1 MQLVFSF
8 RNVVVGTALVVAG
21 YCAYRGFAADIESQD
36 IGVLMRRH
44 REASPARQLVI
55 KRRILAV
62 YQDDRDYERMVESLD
77 GPSPVSQALAIEVL
91 VAKGEHK
98 AVPKLVETL
107 DDRERA
113 DIVKERLAEAMARFR
128 IREAIP
134 RLIQLTDVSEQ
145 LAVRT
150 AAHDALQALTG
161 AGGAVKFSDAA
172 REHWS
177 LWWRDHHTS
186 VRR

>member
-21 YCAYRGFAADIESQD
+21 YCAYRGFAADIESED
-36 IGVLMRRH
+36 LGVLMLRH
-44 REASPARQLVI
+44 REASPARQLII
-55 KRRILAV
+55 KRRILAI
-62 YQDDRDYERMVESLD
+62 YQGGRDYERMVESLD
-77 GPSPVSQALAIEVL
+77 GPSPISQALAVEVL
-91 VAKGEHK
+91 VARGEHK

-113 DIVKERLAEAMARFR
+113 DIVKERLAAAMARFR
-128 IREAIP
+128 TREAVP
-134 RLIQLTDVSEQ
+134 RLIELTDASEH
-145 LAVRT
+145 LAVRA

-161 AGGAVKFSDAA
+161 AGGAVKFGDAT

-177 LWWRDHHTS
+177 LWWRDHHTF

>member
-1 MQLVFSF
+1 MQIVLNF
-8 RNVVVGTALVVAG
+8 RNVVIGTAFVVAG

-36 IGVLMRRH
+36 IAVLMRRH
-44 REASPARQLVI
+44 REVSPARQLII
-55 KRRILAV
+55 KRRILSV
-62 YQDDRDYERMVESLD
+62 YQGGRDYERMVQSLD

-91 VAKGEHK
+91 TAKGEHK

-113 DIVKERLAEAMARFR
+113 DIVKERLAEAMAKFR
-128 IREAIP
+128 TREAVP
-134 RLIQLTDVSEQ
+134 RLIELTDISEQ

-161 AGGAVKFSDAA
+161 AGGALKFGDAA
-172 REHWS
+172 REHWA